1 MAATKR
7 KKTKI
12 SLKAWI
18 LIAVFVVAA
27 AIALLLFLPGGSHK
41 PLESYPFAVH
51 FVDVDQGDGIVIFCD
66 ETTLVI
72 DGGEA
77 EKSDRV
83 ISLLKE
89 NDIKTVDCYIAT
101 HPHADHIGAAA
112 DIISGFFVKN
122 VMMTQFS
129 ELNTP
134 TSVPY
139 EKMMTA
145 IRDKKSE
152 IIYAKGG
159 DSFDF
164 GLVHLDVFAPISET
178 SDYNDMSLVVKLTYK
193 GVSFLFT
200 GDAGTTVEN
209 QMMGAEYDLHATV
222 LKVGHHGSNSST
234 GEVFLQK
241 VDPAVAVISC
251 GYQNDYGHPDAEV
264 LQRLKK
270 ENVTVYR
277 TDSQGTI
284 SLYSDGRRIIT
295 ENKPEA

>member
-1 MAATKR
+1 MAATGR
-7 KKTKI
+7 KKAKN

-27 AIALLLFLPGGSHK
+27 AVALLLFLPSGSHK
-41 PLESYPFAVH
+41 PLDTYPLAVH
-51 FVDVDQGDGIVIFCD
+51 FVDVGQGDGIVVRCGD
-66 ETTLVI
+66 TTVVI
-72 DGGEA
+72 DGGDPD
-77 EKSDRV
+77 KSDRV

-89 NDIKTVDCYIAT
+89 NGVQIVDCYIAT

-112 DIISGFFVKN
+112 DIISGFFVKS

-129 ELNTP
+129 ELNMP

-139 EKMMTA
+139 EKMMEA
-145 IRDKKSE
+145 IREKKSE
-152 IIYAKGG
+152 IIYAAGG

-164 GLVHLDVFAPISET
+164 GQLHLDVFAPLSET
-178 SDYNDMSLVVKLTYK
+178 SDYNDMSLVIKLTYK

-200 GDAGTTVEN
+200 GDAGTAVEN
-209 QMMGAEYDLHATV
+209 QMMGAQYDLHATV

-234 GEVFLQK
+234 GDVFLQK
-241 VDPAVAVISC
+241 VDPSVAVISC

-264 LQRLKK
+264 LQRLDK

-277 TDSQGTI
+277 TDGQGTV

-295 ENKPEA
+295 ENVPDQ